1 MRQRMPLSLPT
12 GAPKPSQTDR
22 RLILYFLRHGDAGP
36 YRGADD
42 DAARELTAAG
52 VDALAA
58 GAPLWRSLNLR
69 PDVVLAS
76 PLRRARHT
84 AELFVAGMG
93 LSLKPVVD
101 DRLSPGAGWGDL
113 ARAMAAHPD
122 ARRVMFVGH
131 EPDLS
136 GAIALLTGAVSVRL
150 RPGGVACVE
159 FPGIPEPDA
168 GELAW
173 LLDPDA
179 YRGAAPAGTQ
189 VTRVAAYALCVDEQQ
204 RVLLARLAYPELY
217 AGWWTLPGGGIDF
230 GEMPTEAVLRELT
243 EETGLAGEV
252 DSLAGV
258 ESWARHGP
266 SPGGIADEFQA
277 IQIIYRV
284 RITGGSL
291 TNEADGSTDEAAWFT
306 RAELAEIKVVELVE
320 AGLRLLDGG

>member
-1 MRQRMPLSLPT
+1 MPPRTPRSWPI
-12 GAPKPSQTDR
+12 GAPKLSPTDR

-42 DAARELTAAG
+42 DAARKLTTAG
-52 VDALAA
+52 MDALSA

-76 PLRRARHT
+76 PLTRARHT

-93 LSLKPVVD
+93 LSATPVVD

-136 GAIALLTGAVSVRL
+136 GAISLLTGAASVRL

-159 FPGIPEPDA
+159 FPGVPEPGA

-179 YRGAAPAGTQ
+179 YRGSAPASRQ
-189 VTRVAAYALCVDEQQ
+189 VTRVAAYALCVDEAQ
-204 RVLLARLAYPELY
+204 RILLARLTYPELY

-243 EETGLAGEV
+243 EETGLTGEV
-252 DSLAGV
+252 QSLAGV
-258 ESWARHGP
+258 ESWARRGP
-266 SPGGIADEFQA
+266 SPAGIADEFQA
-277 IQIIYRV
+277 IQIIYHV
-284 RITGGSL
+284 RITGGLL
-291 TNEADGSTDEAAWFT
+291 TNELDGSTDEAAWLS
-306 RAELAEIKVVELVE
+306 RAELAGIQIVELVE
-320 AGLRLLDGG
+320 AGLGILDGG

>member
-1 MRQRMPLSLPT
+1 MRRRTPPSWPT
-12 GAPKPSQTDR
+12 GAPKPSPTDR
-22 RLILYFLRHGDAGP
+22 RVILYFLRHGDAGP
-36 YRGADD
+36 YLGADD

-52 VDALAA
+52 VDALQA

-76 PLRRARHT
+76 PLTRARHT

-93 LSLKPVVD
+93 LSDAPIVD
-101 DRLSPGAGWGDL
+101 DRLSPGADWGDL

-136 GAIALLTGAVSVRL
+136 SAVCLLAGAASVRL

-159 FPGIPEPDA
+159 FPGVPEPGA

-189 VTRVAAYALCVDEQQ
+189 VTRIAAYALCVDESE
-204 RVLLARLAYPELY
+204 RILLARLTYPELK

-243 EETGLAGEV
+243 EETGLTGVVE
-252 DSLAGV
+252 SLAGV
-258 ESWARHGP
+258 ESWVRRGP
-266 SPGGIADEFQA
+266 SPGGIADDFQA

-291 TNEADGSTDEAAWFT
+291 TNEQDGSTDEAAWFS
-306 RAELAEIKVVELVE
+306 RAELAGIPIVELVE
-320 AGLRLLDGG
+320 AGLRILDGG

>member
-1 MRQRMPLSLPT
+1 V
-12 GAPKPSQTDR
+12 
-22 RLILYFLRHGDAGP
+22 ILYFLRHGDAGP

-42 DAARELTAAG
+42 DATRELTAAG
-52 VDALAA
+52 VDALVA

-76 PLRRARHT
+76 PLTRARHT

-93 LSLKPVVD
+93 LGDTPIVD
-101 DRLSPGAGWGDL
+101 ERLSPGAGWGDL

-131 EPDLS
+131 QPDLS
-136 GAIALLTGAVSVRL
+136 GAIALLTGAASVRL

-189 VTRVAAYALCVDEQQ
+189 VTRVAAYALCVDDTD
-204 RVLLARLAYPELY
+204 RILLARLTYPELY

-230 GEMPTEAVLRELT
+230 GEMPTDAVRRELT
-243 EETGLAGEV
+243 EETGLTGEV
-252 DSLAGV
+252 ESLAGV
-258 ESWARHGP
+258 ESWARRGP

-284 RITGGSL
+284 RVIGGTL
-291 TNEADGSTDEAAWFT
+291 TPETDGSTDEAAWFT
-306 RAELAEIKVVELVE
+306 RAELAGIQIVGLVE
-320 AGLRLLDGG
+320 AGLRILDGE

>member
-1 MRQRMPLSLPT
+1 MRRRTPPSWPI
-12 GAPKPSQTDR
+12 GVPKPSPTDR
-22 RLILYFLRHGDAGP
+22 RVILYFLRHGDAGP

-52 VDALAA
+52 VDSLSAA
-58 GAPLWRSLNLR
+58 APLWRALNLR

-76 PLRRARHT
+76 PLTRARHT
-84 AELFVAGMG
+84 AELFVAGT
-93 LSLKPVVD
+93 LLRDPPIVD
-101 DRLSPGAGWGDL
+101 DRLSPGAEWGDL

-136 GAIALLTGAVSVRL
+136 GAVGLLTGAASVRL

-159 FPGIPEPDA
+159 FPGIPEPGA

-179 YRGAAPAGTQ
+179 YRGAAPAGNQ
-189 VTRVAAYALCVDEQQ
+189 VTRIAAYALCVDEVE
-204 RVLLARLAYPELY
+204 RVLLTRLTYPELY
-217 AGWWTLPGGGIDF
+217 AGWWTLPGGGLDF
-230 GEMPTEAVLRELT
+230 GELPAEAVLRELT
-243 EETGLAGEV
+243 EETGLIGEV
-252 DSLAGV
+252 DSLAGL
-258 ESWARHGP
+258 ESWVRRGP

-284 RITGGSL
+284 RVTGGTL
-291 TNEADGSTDEAAWFT
+291 TDELEGSTDSAAWFS
-306 RAELAEIKVVELVE
+306 RDELAGIQVVELVE